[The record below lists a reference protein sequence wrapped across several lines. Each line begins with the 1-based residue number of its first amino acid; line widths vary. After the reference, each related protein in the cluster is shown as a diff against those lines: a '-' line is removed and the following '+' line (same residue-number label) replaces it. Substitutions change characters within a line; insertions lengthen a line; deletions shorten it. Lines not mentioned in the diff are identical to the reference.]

1 VSITSTAGPRPRL
14 GTIPSAVNYSGR
26 SRSRLYQLAPKHPG
40 LFVKDG
46 KSTLVNFVILDQIID
61 EFPVAEIKG

>member
-1 VSITSTAGPRPRL
+1 L
-14 GTIPSAVNYSGR
+14 GTIPAACSYSGR

-46 KSTLVNFVILDQIID
+46 KSTLVNFAILDQIID
-61 EFPVAEIKG
+61 GFPVAKIKDDCGRVRG